1 MAKYYDQVQNELS
14 LSYLYVSVS
23 VSVVVS
29 RKSRVLPSHYQSKDD
44 NKTVIDSLEQFV
56 ALYVRS
62 NPAFP
67 STENEVPSPPVNCPL
82 MMFANLPLAQVLYR
96 MQRLYLPRVD
106 RILWR
111 HLDVLKVAQ
120 YAFIFIT

>member
-1 MAKYYDQVQNELS
+1 MQHNDEQLNIDYYQCVSLTVSGPHTHTLDSYLRFAELVVYLAMAKYYDQVQNELS
-14 LSYLYVSVS
+14 LSYLYVS

-67 STENEVPSPPVNCPL
+67 STENEVPSPPVNAAL
-82 MMFANLPLAQVLYR
+82 
-96 MQRLYLPRVD
+96 
-106 RILWR
+106 
-111 HLDVLKVAQ
+111 
-120 YAFIFIT
+120 